1 MEIGN
6 FLFMLRKLQIS
17 FVLVS
22 LLFLAACPAP
32 TRRSQPQQKEKS
44 PTTPATNTEAE
55 ETASE
60 DNYKTKSKDLSVGLI
75 LGPGGVKAFSH
86 LGVLKE
92 FERAKIPIKAVV
104 GLEMGSLVAAF
115 YASTGSANEAEWKL
129 SKMKEEDLVERG
141 FFQAKDKPGMV
152 TNLLEFTKRE
162 LGARSINEYR
172 RTFGCISVSM
182 REEKALVTDSGP
194 SVNAL
199 KNCIPYPPLFKPV
212 GERVAGVSYIKEAVD
227 YLRLNGCDVVILVN
241 PISKGKF
248 MRDDELIAQ
257 PAVGNL
263 WIQVRKNLAESAALV
278 DYVIPLDTK
287 GIGLMDFG
295 QWRGAMQSGVNEG
308 RYHINIIS
316 NKFGF

>member
-1 MEIGN
+1 
-6 FLFMLRKLQIS
+6 MLRKFQIGFRKFFLFFFLIS
-17 FVLVS
+17 F
-22 LLFLAACPAP
+22 LFLSGCPTP
-32 TRRSQPQQKEKS
+32 SRRTQPSQKEKT
-44 PTTPATNTEAE
+44 PTVTPE
-55 ETASE
+55 SE
-60 DNYKTKSKDLSVGLI
+60 DNKLEDAPKAKAKELSIGLI

-92 FERAKIPIKAVV
+92 FERARIPVKAVV
-104 GLEMGSLVAAF
+104 GLEMGSLIGAF

-141 FFQAKDKPGMV
+141 FFQAKDKPGVV

-172 RTFGCISVSM
+172 RTFGCISISM
-182 REEKALVTDSGP
+182 REEKAVITDSGP
-194 SVNAL
+194 SINAL
-199 KNCIPYPPLFKPV
+199 KNCIPYPPLFKPT

-241 PISKGKF
+241 PISGGRF
-248 MRDDELIAQ
+248 MRDDELLSQ
-257 PAVGNL
+257 PVIGNL
-263 WIQVRKNLAESAALV
+263 WIQVRKNLAESAGLV
-278 DYVIPLDTK
+278 DYVIPVDTK

-295 QWRGAMQSGVNEG
+295 QWRGAMQAGANEG